1 MAPIQSPRL
10 PAVLLP
16 LDEPALDDGVEWA
29 GAEVTGDIAG
39 PPDVDEVEMT
49 ACRLVSVRL
58 TGRRFERLRMVDVLI
73 EDSEL
78 SGVTIAEGSFLRVE
92 MRRCRLSGL
101 VASTLKAKH
110 VRLVDCRVDGAM
122 FRMTRWEHAELRDCD
137 LRDADFHASALAGVR
152 LLGCD
157 LTGADF
163 SKATMAGAALHGS
176 TVAGIRGADSLRG
189 AVVAGDQVFSLA
201 LPVLAA
207 LGITVDDGYLDPPA
221 DGLVNPRRLS
231 TPD

>member
-1 MAPIQSPRL
+1 VTIQPPRL
-10 PAVLLP
+10 AGLVP
-16 LDEPALDDGVEWA
+16 LDEPALADGVEWA
-29 GAEVTGDIAG
+29 GVEVSGDVAG
-39 PPDVDEVEMT
+39 PMDVDEVEV
-49 ACRLVSVRL
+49 ASSHLVNVRL

-78 SGVTIAEGSFLRVE
+78 SGVTIAEGSFTRVE
-92 MRRCRLSGL
+92 LRRCRLSGL

-110 VRLVDCRVDGAM
+110 VRLIDCRADGAM
-122 FRMTRWEHAELRDCD
+122 FRMTKWEHAEFRDAD

-163 SKATMAGAALHGS
+163 SRANLAGAAFHGS
-176 TVAGIRGADSLRG
+176 TVAGILGADSMRG
-189 AVVAGDQVFSLA
+189 AVVAGDQVLQLA

-207 LGITVDDGYLDPPA
+207 LGITVDDGYLDADVAPA
-221 DGLVNPRRLS
+221 G
-231 TPD
+231 